1 MSYQQG
7 ILYVDIRTAVGL
19 RFVESMT
26 FPDGEDLLADVLKDD
41 LHIDIVTISGREYSV
56 SMNFIRSTDNNLK
69 NASAERLRT
78 DIYNKWK
85 HLIGSGQ

>member
-7 ILYVDIRTAVGL
+7 MLYVDIRTAVGL

-26 FPDGEDLLADVLKDD
+26 FPDGEDLLVDLLKDD
-41 LHIDIVTISGREYSV
+41 LHIDVVTISGREYSV
-56 SMNFIRSTDNNLK
+56 SMNFIKSTDSNLK
-69 NASAERLRT
+69 NVPVERLRT

-85 HLIGSGQ
+85 HLIGGGQ

>member
-7 ILYVDIRTAVGL
+7 ILYVDLRTAVGL

-26 FPDGEDLLADVLKDD
+26 FPDGEDLLADVLKGD
-41 LHIDIVTISGREYSV
+41 LHIDVVTISGKEYSV
-56 SMNFIRSTDNNLK
+56 SMKFIESTDSNLK
-69 NASAERLRT
+69 NVPVERLRT